1 MLMIFTCNKLGF
13 NPSYRET
20 TTKMKAFFTL
30 LLLAGT
36 WLTTAQQTLNA
47 EQWRS
52 DLQFLQETVHQDY
65 PFLFKKT
72 TKEAFDKA
80 VDDLYTQ
87 IPQLQ
92 DHQIIVGMMKLVAS
106 IQYGHTAMSSRE
118 WPSENPRR
126 FFWRLL

>member
-36 WLTTAQQTLNA
+36 WLITAQQTLNA

-80 VDDLYTQ
+80 KEAGIT
-87 IPQLQ
+87 
-92 DHQIIVGMMKLVAS
+92 G
-106 IQYGHTAMSSRE
+106 E
-118 WPSENPRR
+118 
-126 FFWRLL
+126 